1 VLKLYN
7 IKRVSANIIAKS
19 LGDGAG
25 YCIYGVCVNE
35 CFEWGLCWV
44 RCGGG
49 FCRLKN
55 FVFFALGVVGL
66 IWILWVL
73 LGLYFALTF

>member
-1 VLKLYN
+1 MVLSIVFMGFVLMN
-7 IKRVSANIIAKS
+7 VLN
-19 LGDGAG
+19 
-25 YCIYGVCVNE
+25 
-35 CFEWGLCWV
+35 GLCWV

-66 IWILWVL
+66 IWILWVW